1 VAEALSPTELFWV
14 EGMAND
20 RTDPVTVWR
29 ASRAG
34 GTPTM
39 MASFPYV
46 TSLDSV
52 PFSDIALSD
61 DALILGGTWRAPVA
75 LPLQGGPMRALDAT
89 ELPALFGWYAG
100 TSGAGVFWS
109 EPRPGRDRDDS

>member
-1 VAEALSPTELFWV
+1 
-14 EGMAND
+14 
-20 RTDPVTVWR
+20 
-29 ASRAG
+29 
-34 GTPTM
+34 
-39 MASFPYV
+39 
-46 TSLDSV
+46 V